1 LVNFYSESLFNF
13 LMREHDSLYSWTRL
27 FIALLLATVGNIG
40 MWVVVIVLPDI
51 QQEFKIDRG
60 TASIP
65 FAFTMVGFAIGN
77 WVMGHVVDRYGITKT
92 IILAATVNTAGYIA
106 AMYVNNV
113 YSLSILQFF
122 IGLGTA
128 AAFGPLIADTSHWFL
143 KRRGIAVA
151 LIASGNYFSG
161 AIWPPLFN
169 STLQSD
175 GWRDVYWILA
185 LSTVFIM
192 IPLSFLLTKKISE
205 ETARISDAASS
216 DKRQNVSI
224 SPKALTI
231 LLSIAGIGCCV
242 AMSMPQVHIVAF
254 CIDLGFGPA
263 VGAEMLSLM
272 LIGGIISRLIN
283 GILADK
289 LGGVYTLLIGSTLQ
303 CIALFLYLPFDGLVS
318 LYIVSLVFGLSQGG
332 IVPSYAII
340 IREYLPGVDAGTRVG
355 FVMMCTIMG
364 MAIGGWMSG
373 WIYDLT
379 GSYAAAFWN
388 GIVWNFLN
396 IAIVLFLI
404 TRNRKSKIMRLQT
417 AV

>member
-1 LVNFYSESLFNF
+1 
-13 LMREHDSLYSWTRL
+13 MREHDSLYSWTRL

-65 FAFTMVGFAIGN
+65 FALTMVGFAIGN

-113 YSLSILQFF
+113 YYLSILQFF

-169 STLQSD
+169 NTLQSD

-192 IPLSFLLTKKISE
+192 IPLSFLLAKKISE

-283 GILADK
+283 GLIADK

-340 IREYLPGVDAGTRVG
+340 IREYLPGADAGTRVG

-404 TRNRKSKIMRLQT
+404 TRNRKSKIVSLQT

>member
-1 LVNFYSESLFNF
+1 
-13 LMREHDSLYSWTRL
+13 MREHDSLYSWTRL

-65 FAFTMVGFAIGN
+65 FALTMVGFAIGN

-175 GWRDVYWILA
+175 GWRAVYWILA

-192 IPLSFLLTKKISE
+192 IPLSFLLAKKISE

-283 GILADK
+283 GLIADK

-340 IREYLPGVDAGTRVG
+340 IREYLPGADAGTRVG

-404 TRNRKSKIMRLQT
+404 TRNRKSKIVSLQT

>member
-1 LVNFYSESLFNF
+1 
-13 LMREHDSLYSWTRL
+13 
-27 FIALLLATVGNIG
+27 
-40 MWVVVIVLPDI
+40 
-51 QQEFKIDRG
+51 
-60 TASIP
+60 
-65 FAFTMVGFAIGN
+65 
-77 WVMGHVVDRYGITKT
+77 
-92 IILAATVNTAGYIA
+92 LAAMVNTAGYFA
-106 AMYVNNV
+106 VMHVNNV
-113 YSLSILQFF
+113 YLLSILQFF

-224 SPKALTI
+224 TPKALTI

-283 GILADK
+283 GLIADK

-404 TRNRKSKIMRLQT
+404 TRNRKSKIVRLQT

>member
-1 LVNFYSESLFNF
+1 
-13 LMREHDSLYSWTRL
+13 MREHDSLYSWTRL
-27 FIALLLATVGNIG
+27 LIALLLATVGNIG

-65 FAFTMVGFAIGN
+65 FALTMVGFAIGN

-113 YSLSILQFF
+113 YYLSILQFF

-169 STLQSD
+169 NTLQSD

-192 IPLSFLLTKKISE
+192 IPLSFLLAKKISE

-283 GILADK
+283 GLIADK

-340 IREYLPGVDAGTRVG
+340 IREYLPGADAGTRVG

-404 TRNRKSKIMRLQT
+404 TRNRKSKIVSLQT

>member
-1 LVNFYSESLFNF
+1 
-13 LMREHDSLYSWTRL
+13 MREHDSLYSWTRL

-51 QQEFKIDRG
+51 QLEFKIDRG

-283 GILADK
+283 GMLADK

-404 TRNRKSKIMRLQT
+404 TRNQKTKNMGLQT

>member
-1 LVNFYSESLFNF
+1 
-13 LMREHDSLYSWTRL
+13 MREHDSLYSWTRL
-27 FIALLLATVGNIG
+27 LIALLLATVGNIG

-65 FAFTMVGFAIGN
+65 FALTMVGFAIGN

-113 YSLSILQFF
+113 YFLSILQFF

-169 STLQSD
+169 NTLQSD

-192 IPLSFLLTKKISE
+192 IPLSFLLAKKISE

-283 GILADK
+283 GLLADK

-404 TRNRKSKIMRLQT
+404 TRNRKSKILNLQT

>member
-1 LVNFYSESLFNF
+1 
-13 LMREHDSLYSWTRL
+13 MREHDSLYSWTRL

-51 QQEFKIDRG
+51 QLEFKIDRG

-192 IPLSFLLTKKISE
+192 IPLSFLLAKKISE

-216 DKRQNVSI
+216 DKRQNVTI
-224 SPKALTI
+224 SPKTLTI

>member
-1 LVNFYSESLFNF
+1 
-13 LMREHDSLYSWTRL
+13 MREHDSLYSWTRL
-27 FIALLLATVGNIG
+27 LIALLLATVGNIG

-65 FAFTMVGFAIGN
+65 FALTMVGFAIGN

-404 TRNRKSKIMRLQT
+404 TRNRKSKIMSFQT

>member
-1 LVNFYSESLFNF
+1 
-13 LMREHDSLYSWTRL
+13 MREHDSLYSWTRL

-65 FAFTMVGFAIGN
+65 FALTMVGFAIGN

-113 YSLSILQFF
+113 YFLSILQFF

-161 AIWPPLFN
+161 AIWPPIFN

-192 IPLSFLLTKKISE
+192 IPLSFLLARKITE

-283 GILADK
+283 GLISDK

-318 LYIVSLVFGLSQGG
+318 LYIVSLIFGLSQGG

-340 IREYLPGVDAGTRVG
+340 IREYLPGADAGTRVG

-404 TRNRKSKIMRLQT
+404 TRNRKSKIMGLHT

>member
-1 LVNFYSESLFNF
+1 
-13 LMREHDSLYSWTRL
+13 MREHDSLYSWTRL

-65 FAFTMVGFAIGN
+65 FALTMVGFAIGN

-192 IPLSFLLTKKISE
+192 IPLSFLLAKKISE

-283 GILADK
+283 GLIADK

>member
-1 LVNFYSESLFNF
+1 
-13 LMREHDSLYSWTRL
+13 MREHDSLYSWTRL

-65 FAFTMVGFAIGN
+65 FALTMVGFAIGN
-77 WVMGHVVDRYGITKT
+77 WVMGYVVDRYGITKT

-169 STLQSD
+169 NTLQSD

-192 IPLSFLLTKKISE
+192 IPLSFLLAKKISE

-283 GILADK
+283 GLIADK

>member
-1 LVNFYSESLFNF
+1 
-13 LMREHDSLYSWTRL
+13 MREHDSLYSWTRL
-27 FIALLLATVGNIG
+27 LIALLLATVGNIG

-65 FAFTMVGFAIGN
+65 FALTMVGFAIGN

-283 GILADK
+283 GLIADK

-340 IREYLPGVDAGTRVG
+340 IREYLPGADAGTRVG

-404 TRNRKSKIMRLQT
+404 TRNRKSKIVSLQT

>member
-1 LVNFYSESLFNF
+1 
-13 LMREHDSLYSWTRL
+13 MKEHDSLYSWTRL

-65 FAFTMVGFAIGN
+65 FALTMVGFAIGN
-77 WVMGHVVDRYGITKT
+77 WVMGHVVDRYGITRT

>member
-1 LVNFYSESLFNF
+1 
-13 LMREHDSLYSWTRL
+13 MREHDSLYSWTRL

-65 FAFTMVGFAIGN
+65 FALTMVGFAIGN

-283 GILADK
+283 GLIADK

-340 IREYLPGVDAGTRVG
+340 IREYLPGADAGTRVG

-404 TRNRKSKIMRLQT
+404 TRNRKPKIVSLQT

>member
-1 LVNFYSESLFNF
+1 
-13 LMREHDSLYSWTRL
+13 MREHDSLYSWTRL
-27 FIALLLATVGNIG
+27 LIALLLATVGNIG

-65 FAFTMVGFAIGN
+65 FALTMVGFAIGN
-77 WVMGHVVDRYGITKT
+77 WVMGHLVDRYGIIKT
-92 IILAATVNTAGYIA
+92 IILAATVNTAGYFA
-106 AMYVNNV
+106 AMHVNNV

-169 STLQSD
+169 NTLQSD

-192 IPLSFLLTKKISE
+192 IPLSFLLAKKISE

-283 GILADK
+283 GLIADK

-340 IREYLPGVDAGTRVG
+340 IREYLPGADAGTRVG

-404 TRNRKSKIMRLQT
+404 TRNRKSKIVSLQT

>member
-1 LVNFYSESLFNF
+1 
-13 LMREHDSLYSWTRL
+13 MREHDSLYSWTRL

-51 QQEFKIDRG
+51 QLEFKIDRG

-65 FAFTMVGFAIGN
+65 FALTMVGFAIGN

-283 GILADK
+283 GLIADK

-340 IREYLPGVDAGTRVG
+340 IREYLPGADAGTRVG

-404 TRNRKSKIMRLQT
+404 TRNRKSKIVSLQT

>member
-1 LVNFYSESLFNF
+1 
-13 LMREHDSLYSWTRL
+13 MREHDSLYSWTRL

-77 WVMGHVVDRYGITKT
+77 WVMGHVVDRYGITRT

>member
-1 LVNFYSESLFNF
+1 
-13 LMREHDSLYSWTRL
+13 M
-27 FIALLLATVGNIG
+27 
-40 MWVVVIVLPDI
+40 VIVLPDI

-65 FAFTMVGFAIGN
+65 FALTMVGFAIGN
-77 WVMGHVVDRYGITKT
+77 WVMGHVVDRYGINKT

-404 TRNRKSKIMRLQT
+404 TRNRKSKIVRFQT

>member
-1 LVNFYSESLFNF
+1 
-13 LMREHDSLYSWTRL
+13 MREHDSLYSWTRL

-65 FAFTMVGFAIGN
+65 FALTMVGFAIGN

-113 YSLSILQFF
+113 YYLSILQFF

-169 STLQSD
+169 NTLQSD

-192 IPLSFLLTKKISE
+192 IPLSFLLAKKISE

-272 LIGGIISRLIN
+272 LIGGIISRLLN
-283 GILADK
+283 GLIADK

>member
-1 LVNFYSESLFNF
+1 
-13 LMREHDSLYSWTRL
+13 M

-65 FAFTMVGFAIGN
+65 FALTMVGFAIGN

-113 YSLSILQFF
+113 YFLSILQFF

-161 AIWPPLFN
+161 AIWPPIFN

-192 IPLSFLLTKKISE
+192 IPLSFLLARKISE

-283 GILADK
+283 GLISDK

-318 LYIVSLVFGLSQGG
+318 LYIVSLIFGLSQGG

-340 IREYLPGVDAGTRVG
+340 IREYLPGADAGTRVG

-404 TRNRKSKIMRLQT
+404 TRNRKSKIMGLQT

>member
-1 LVNFYSESLFNF
+1 
-13 LMREHDSLYSWTRL
+13 M

-77 WVMGHVVDRYGITKT
+77 WVMGHVVDRYGITRT

>member
-1 LVNFYSESLFNF
+1 
-13 LMREHDSLYSWTRL
+13 MREHDSLYSWTRL

-65 FAFTMVGFAIGN
+65 FALTMVGFAIGN

-113 YSLSILQFF
+113 YFLSVLQFF

-169 STLQSD
+169 NTLQSD

-192 IPLSFLLTKKISE
+192 IPLSFLLAKKISE
-205 ETARISDAASS
+205 ETARISDAVSS

-283 GILADK
+283 GLIADK

-340 IREYLPGVDAGTRVG
+340 IREYLPGADAGTRVG

>member
-1 LVNFYSESLFNF
+1 
-13 LMREHDSLYSWTRL
+13 MREHDSLYSWTRL
-27 FIALLLATVGNIG
+27 LIALLLATVGNIG

-175 GWRDVYWILA
+175 GWREVYWILA

>member
-1 LVNFYSESLFNF
+1 
-13 LMREHDSLYSWTRL
+13 MREHDSLYSWTRL

-65 FAFTMVGFAIGN
+65 FALTMVGFAIGN

-272 LIGGIISRLIN
+272 LIGGIISRLLN
-283 GILADK
+283 GLIADK

-404 TRNRKSKIMRLQT
+404 TRNRKSKIVSLQT

>member
-1 LVNFYSESLFNF
+1 
-13 LMREHDSLYSWTRL
+13 MREHDSLYSWTRL

-92 IILAATVNTAGYIA
+92 IIFAATVNTAGYIA

-185 LSTVFIM
+185 LSTVFMM
-192 IPLSFLLTKKISE
+192 IPLSFLLAKKISE

-283 GILADK
+283 GLLADK

-340 IREYLPGVDAGTRVG
+340 IREYLPGADAGTRVG

-404 TRNRKSKIMRLQT
+404 TRNRKSKIVSLQT

>member
-1 LVNFYSESLFNF
+1 
-13 LMREHDSLYSWTRL
+13 MREHDSLYSWTRL

-65 FAFTMVGFAIGN
+65 FALTMVGFAIGN

-169 STLQSD
+169 NTLQSD

-192 IPLSFLLTKKISE
+192 IPLSFLLAKKISE

-283 GILADK
+283 GLIADK

-303 CIALFLYLPFDGLVS
+303 CTALFLYLPFDGLVS

-340 IREYLPGVDAGTRVG
+340 IREYLPGADAGTRVG

-396 IAIVLFLI
+396 IAIVLLLI
-404 TRNRKSKIMRLQT
+404 TRNRKSKIMRLQA

>member
-1 LVNFYSESLFNF
+1 
-13 LMREHDSLYSWTRL
+13 M

-65 FAFTMVGFAIGN
+65 FALTMVGFAIGN

-92 IILAATVNTAGYIA
+92 IILAATVNTAGYVA
-106 AMYVNNV
+106 AMHVNNV
-113 YSLSILQFF
+113 YLLSILQFF

-161 AIWPPLFN
+161 AIWPPIFN

-192 IPLSFLLTKKISE
+192 IPLSFLLAKKISE

-283 GILADK
+283 GLISDK

-318 LYIVSLVFGLSQGG
+318 LYIVSLIFGLSQGG

-340 IREYLPGVDAGTRVG
+340 IREYLPGADAGTRVG

-404 TRNRKSKIMRLQT
+404 TRNRKSKIVRLQT

>member
-1 LVNFYSESLFNF
+1 
-13 LMREHDSLYSWTRL
+13 MREHDSLYSWTRL
-27 FIALLLATVGNIG
+27 LIALLLATVGNIG

-65 FAFTMVGFAIGN
+65 FALTMVGFAIGN
-77 WVMGHVVDRYGITKT
+77 WVMGQVVDRYGITKT

-113 YSLSILQFF
+113 FFLSILQFF

-283 GILADK
+283 GLISDK

-340 IREYLPGVDAGTRVG
+340 IREYLPGADAGTRVG

>member
-1 LVNFYSESLFNF
+1 
-13 LMREHDSLYSWTRL
+13 MREHDSLYSWTRL

-65 FAFTMVGFAIGN
+65 FALTMVGFAIGN

-283 GILADK
+283 GLIADK

>member
-1 LVNFYSESLFNF
+1 
-13 LMREHDSLYSWTRL
+13 MREHDSLYSWTRL

-65 FAFTMVGFAIGN
+65 FALTMVGFAIGN

-113 YSLSILQFF
+113 YFLSILQFF

-283 GILADK
+283 GLISDK

-318 LYIVSLVFGLSQGG
+318 LYIVSLIFGLSQGG

-388 GIVWNFLN
+388 GIVWNFMN

>member
-1 LVNFYSESLFNF
+1 
-13 LMREHDSLYSWTRL
+13 MREHDSLYSWTRL

-65 FAFTMVGFAIGN
+65 FALTMVGFAIGN

-192 IPLSFLLTKKISE
+192 IPLSFLLTKKITE

-224 SPKALTI
+224 SPKALTV

-283 GILADK
+283 GLISDK

-318 LYIVSLVFGLSQGG
+318 LYIVSLIFGLSQGG

-340 IREYLPGVDAGTRVG
+340 IREYLPGADAGTRVG

>member
-1 LVNFYSESLFNF
+1 
-13 LMREHDSLYSWTRL
+13 MREHDSLYSWTRL

-65 FAFTMVGFAIGN
+65 FALTMVGFAIGN

-113 YSLSILQFF
+113 YFLSILQFF

-161 AIWPPLFN
+161 AIWPPIFN

-192 IPLSFLLTKKISE
+192 IPLSFLLARKISE

-283 GILADK
+283 GLISDK

-340 IREYLPGVDAGTRVG
+340 IREYLPGADAGTRVG

-404 TRNRKSKIMRLQT
+404 TRNRKSKIVSLQT

>member
-1 LVNFYSESLFNF
+1 
-13 LMREHDSLYSWTRL
+13 MREHDSLYSWTRL

-65 FAFTMVGFAIGN
+65 FALTMVGFAIGN

-113 YSLSILQFF
+113 YFLSILQFF

-169 STLQSD
+169 NTLQSD

-192 IPLSFLLTKKISE
+192 IPLSFLLAKKISE

-283 GILADK
+283 GLIADK

-340 IREYLPGVDAGTRVG
+340 IREYLPGADAGTRVG

-404 TRNRKSKIMRLQT
+404 TRNRKSKIMGLQT